1 MHRYCGDVA
10 EEGLV
15 QGVEVDPWDLEWRVV
30 NEEVEAKP
38 GWHEAAHLD
47 TRLFLHAGK
56 LSDSELVDIL

>member
-1 MHRYCGDVA
+1 M
-10 EEGLV
+10 
-15 QGVEVDPWDLEWRVV
+15 DPWDLEWRVV

-38 GWHEAAHLD
+38 GRHEAAHLD